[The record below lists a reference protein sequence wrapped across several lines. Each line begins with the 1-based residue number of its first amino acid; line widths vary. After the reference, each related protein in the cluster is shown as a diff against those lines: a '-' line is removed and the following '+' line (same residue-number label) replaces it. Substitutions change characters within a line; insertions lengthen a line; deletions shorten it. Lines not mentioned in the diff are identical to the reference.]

1 MYHAYH
7 SLIQFSMLLFFAA
20 AVFFLVHVWNIVIE
34 ACGFLLCFVPC
45 CVWVC
50 FCVRGC
56 LPLSPFDFKI
66 LRFSTVFI
74 RCVFLSLALSKA
86 KKRFLFLHYMLLC
99 VSSFKMTKMRNLF
112 YMVIVLCFVRL
123 LLLLPPSLS
132 LSCRTM
138 IFHSAIIELMP
149 FHFISSARAF
159 ISFCCCFFSFFEK

>member
-1 MYHAYH
+1 MFC
-7 SLIQFSMLLFFAA
+7 S
-20 AVFFLVHVWNIVIE
+20 V
-34 ACGFLLCFVPC
+34 LC
-45 CVWVC
+45 VC

-159 ISFCCCFFSFFEK
+159 ISFRCCFFSFFDRLRRVQ